1 MLNNLKVSVVIPA
14 YNEERY
20 IRRCLES
27 FGRQEVL
34 PDEIIIVD
42 NNCTDKTREICKE
55 FPVKVI
61 SERQQGMIFAR
72 NSGFNSAKY
81 KIIARTDAD
90 AILPKDWI
98 KKIKQNFSANNI
110 DALGGAVFFYD
121 LPLSLKFFWEV
132 FVFIVGRILKDNVL
146 IGPNMAITKNTWKK
160 VRNKVCL
167 NETRVHE
174 DTDLTIHIKKN
185 GGIISYDKSL
195 LVGMSGRRIK
205 NNPFSFFVEYP
216 IRLIKTLYG
225 HRK

>member
-27 FGRQEVL
+27 LGRQEVL
-34 PDEIIIVD
+34 PDEIIVVD
-42 NNCTDKTREICKE
+42 NNCIDKTIEICKE

-61 SERQQGMIFAR
+61 QERRQGMIFAR
-72 NSGFNSAKY
+72 NSGFNSARY

-132 FVFIVGRILKDNVL
+132 FVFVGGRILKGNVL
-146 IGPNMAITKNTWKK
+146 IGPNMVITKNTWKK
-160 VRNKVCL
+160 IRNKVCL

-174 DTDLTIHIKKN
+174 DTDLTIHIQKN
-185 GGIISYDKSL
+185 GGIINYDKSL

-205 NNPFSFFVEYP
+205 NNPFSSFVEYP
-216 IRLIKTLYG
+216 IRLIKTL
-225 HRK
+225 HSHN